1 MSKKNVLNVKNMNV
15 SFKSHGQEVKAV
27 RGVSFSVDQGEIV
40 GLVGESGSGKSV
52 TMKAVMGILPD
63 NAERTAES
71 PAAAHDNDWL
81 FPADKGSQAEP
92 DKIPKRRN
100 QRRRIPK

>member
-52 TMKAVMGILPD
+52 TMKAVMQKGPWKRDDHDFPGSDDRTESTEENRKPD
-63 NAERTAES
+63 
-71 PAAAHDNDWL
+71 
-81 FPADKGSQAEP
+81 
-92 DKIPKRRN
+92 
-100 QRRRIPK
+100 

>member
-63 NAERTAES
+63 KKGPWKRDDHDFPGSDDRTES
-71 PAAAHDNDWL
+71 TEENR
-81 FPADKGSQAEP
+81 KP
-92 DKIPKRRN
+92 D
-100 QRRRIPK
+100 

>member
-1 MSKKNVLNVKNMNV
+1 MSKKNVLSVENMNV

-63 NAERTAES
+63 NAERTAQSLLLNGRE
-71 PAAAHDNDWL
+71 
-81 FPADKGSQAEP
+81 
-92 DKIPKRRN
+92 I
-100 QRRRIPK
+100 RRRFWIFYMS

>member
-40 GLVGESGSGKSV
+40 GLVGVSNFSQRAHFPSV
-52 TMKAVMGILPD
+52 CPV
-63 NAERTAES
+63 
-71 PAAAHDNDWL
+71 
-81 FPADKGSQAEP
+81 
-92 DKIPKRRN
+92 
-100 QRRRIPK
+100 

>member
-40 GLVGESGSGKSV
+40 GLVGESGSQTWTVS
-52 TMKAVMGILPD
+52 T
-63 NAERTAES
+63 
-71 PAAAHDNDWL
+71 
-81 FPADKGSQAEP
+81 
-92 DKIPKRRN
+92 
-100 QRRRIPK
+100 

>member
-52 TMKAVMGILPD
+52 SASKCQQ
-63 NAERTAES
+63 NAKKQKKH
-71 PAAAHDNDWL
+71 AANLQDCLSRCL
-81 FPADKGSQAEP
+81 FF
-92 DKIPKRRN
+92 
-100 QRRRIPK
+100 